1 MKEIILLMFLGHI
14 LGMFVSANFEIVD
27 VKEWCEMSKIGICLG
42 GVENGKM
49 IHSNGE
55 FYYVKNNNDLFTYK
69 RVDLKFYRSVR
80 EDLYEYNYILRKPF
94 NIYVPE
100 SEYDKYEGTL
110 KFILSKWMEAEWEG
124 V

>member
-1 MKEIILLMFLGHI
+1 
-14 LGMFVSANFEIVD
+14 
-27 VKEWCEMSKIGICLG
+27 MSKIGICLG

-49 IHSNGE
+49 VYCDNEI
-55 FYYVKNNNDLFTYK
+55 YYALVGDIVNYRK
-69 RVDLKFYRSVR
+69 VDLKFIKETHQQYFQKGYV
-80 EDLYEYNYILRKPF
+80 LNQPF

-100 SEYDKYEGTL
+100 REYNEYEGAL

>member
-1 MKEIILLMFLGHI
+1 
-14 LGMFVSANFEIVD
+14 
-27 VKEWCEMSKIGICLG
+27 MSKTGVSLGICLG
-42 GVENGKM
+42 GVDNGKM
-49 IHSNGE
+49 IHGNGE

-80 EDLYEYNYILRKPF
+80 EGLYEYNYILRKPF

-110 KFILSKWMEAEWEG
+110 KFILSKWIEAEWVKYNG
-124 V
+124 